1 MIGQTTNHKMKKKIK
16 KINNIFFKLLLL
28 NIFLF
33 SPSIGLSKGFNYMKK
48 LNPES
53 SANLLKSLVLDL
65 PSFDYLKPLKKK
77 SNKIGKE
84 LREKQLIQNEEKQE
98 NALDDSVSSRIRFAA
113 HIAKE
118 PHTIQ
123 YLHSSGLGIAYNV
136 IKLDHI
142 DAPESGGV
150 GYSKKKVYMITPSY
164 TFFFNNFSIG
174 FGYSGKSG
182 EKTTI
187 WGCPSDHVCY
197 DDVVELS
204 TIELKQFLISYDIFE
219 NYELITGLSF
229 LSYEYGGY
237 DYSDENDLTNDDD
250 YNVDSKEINLKQL
263 INIGLGYK
271 F

>member
-1 MIGQTTNHKMKKKIK
+1 
-16 KINNIFFKLLLL
+16 
-28 NIFLF
+28 
-33 SPSIGLSKGFNYMKK
+33 
-48 LNPES
+48 
-53 SANLLKSLVLDL
+53 
-65 PSFDYLKPLKKK
+65 
-77 SNKIGKE
+77 
-84 LREKQLIQNEEKQE
+84 
-98 NALDDSVSSRIRFAA
+98 
-113 HIAKE
+113 
-118 PHTIQ
+118 
-123 YLHSSGLGIAYNV
+123 
-136 IKLDHI
+136 
-142 DAPESGGV
+142 
-150 GYSKKKVYMITPSY
+150 MITPSY

-237 DYSDENDLTNDDD
+237 DYSDDNVLTIDDD